1 MEDQFLDT
9 MDIERERGITIKAT
23 PVRMFYKHTDGKT
36 YLFNLIDTPGHVDFT
51 YEVSRSL
58 AACEGAI
65 LVVDATQGIE
75 AQTLANVYLA
85 LDNDL
90 EIVPVINKVD
100 LASANPDEVA
110 KEIEDVIGIPA
121 AEAPQ
126 ISAKTGLNVEQVL
139 ASLVDL
145 VPPPT
150 GSNDNPLK
158 ALIFDCVYDNYK
170 GALSFVR
177 VKDGVVKRGMR
188 IRSMATGKEF
198 EVTEV
203 GTFSPSLVPANE
215 LCAGEVGYI
224 AASIKSVAD
233 TKVGDTWTDAANPA
247 KEPLPGYKQA
257 VPMVYC
263 GIFPADGAHYE
274 DLRDSL
280 EKLALN
286 DASVA
291 YEPENSS
298 ALGFGFRCGFLGLL
312 HMEIIQERLER
323 EFDLDLV
330 TTAPSVI
337 YKVVKTDGSTLTIY
351 NPSHLP
357 PANEIAYMEEPMV
370 NANIITPAEY
380 VGSIM
385 ELCQERR
392 GIYKDMKYIEQTRVN
407 LSYEIPLNEIIYDF
421 FDQLK
426 SRSRGYASFDYE
438 LSGYVRSD
446 LVKLDFLLNG
456 EICDALSTIVH
467 KDKAYSKGRAICEKL
482 AEVIPRQQFEC
493 LYKRQLEAR

>member
-1 MEDQFLDT
+1 M
-9 MDIERERGITIKAT
+9 
-23 PVRMFYKHTDGKT
+23 
-36 YLFNLIDTPGHVDFT
+36 
-51 YEVSRSL
+51 
-58 AACEGAI
+58 
-65 LVVDATQGIE
+65 
-75 AQTLANVYLA
+75 
-85 LDNDL
+85 
-90 EIVPVINKVD
+90 
-100 LASANPDEVA
+100 
-110 KEIEDVIGIPA
+110 
-121 AEAPQ
+121 
-126 ISAKTGLNVEQVL
+126 
-139 ASLVDL
+139 
-145 VPPPT
+145 
-150 GSNDNPLK
+150 
-158 ALIFDCVYDNYK
+158 
-170 GALSFVR
+170 
-177 VKDGVVKRGMR
+177 KDGVVKRGMR

-426 SRSRGYASFDYE
+426 SRSRAMLHSTMSCRAMCAPIWLSSTSCLTAKYAMRF
-438 LSGYVRSD
+438 
-446 LVKLDFLLNG
+446 
-456 EICDALSTIVH
+456 
-467 KDKAYSKGRAICEKL
+467 
-482 AEVIPRQQFEC
+482 QQ
-493 LYKRQLEAR
+493 